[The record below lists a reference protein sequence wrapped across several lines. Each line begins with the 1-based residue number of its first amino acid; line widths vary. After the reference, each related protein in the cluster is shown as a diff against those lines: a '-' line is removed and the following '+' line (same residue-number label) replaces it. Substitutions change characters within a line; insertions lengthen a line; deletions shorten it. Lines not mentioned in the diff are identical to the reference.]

1 MGAELAFCTGVS
13 LGLGFGMLIGA
24 VTIIKFMKG

>member
-1 MGAELAFCTGVS
+1 MTELAFCTGVS

-24 VTIIKFMKG
+24 VTIIKFIK

>member
-1 MGAELAFCTGVS
+1 MTELAFCTGVS

-24 VTIIKFMKG
+24 VTIIKFMK